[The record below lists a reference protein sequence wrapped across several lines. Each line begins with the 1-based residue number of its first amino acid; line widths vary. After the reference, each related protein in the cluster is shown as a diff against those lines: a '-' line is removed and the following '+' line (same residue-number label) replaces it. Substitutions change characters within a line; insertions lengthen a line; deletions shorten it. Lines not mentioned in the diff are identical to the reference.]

1 MVHRPVTVQACW
13 PLVLRFYSIKQ
24 KIWLFKK
31 FTVPCIYTTSA
42 LMSCR
47 FQMIRIYLLRL
58 LEITYSHLTTCP
70 KSVKSAEHIDSSF
83 FFIMMYYEI
92 SSFSQKHGHISLF
105 GLIWIPLRLLLVVPV
120 LFLLQ
125 YGKLFVIKKMY
136 WISNL
141 VATLALKPTSKLDNM
156 YHHVLISIF
165 DVPSSV
171 FFRKHPV
178 IIIND

>member
-1 MVHRPVTVQACW
+1 
-13 PLVLRFYSIKQ
+13 
-24 KIWLFKK
+24 
-31 FTVPCIYTTSA
+31 
-42 LMSCR
+42 MSCR
-47 FQMIRIYLLRL
+47 FQMIRIYPLRL
-58 LEITYSHLTTCP
+58 LKLTYSHLTTYP
-70 KSVKSAEHIDSSF
+70 KSVKGAEHIDSSF
-83 FFIMMYYEI
+83 FF
-92 SSFSQKHGHISLF
+92 SFSEKHGHISLF
-105 GLIWIPLRLLLVVPV
+105 GSIWIPLRLLLVVPV

-178 IIIND
+178 IIFND

>member
-1 MVHRPVTVQACW
+1 
-13 PLVLRFYSIKQ
+13 
-24 KIWLFKK
+24 
-31 FTVPCIYTTSA
+31 
-42 LMSCR
+42 MSCR
-47 FQMIRIYLLRL
+47 YKMIRIYPLRL
-58 LEITYSHLTTCP
+58 LKLTYSHLTTYP
-70 KSVKSAEHIDSSF
+70 KSVKGAEHIDSS

-105 GLIWIPLRLLLVVPV
+105 GSIWIPLRLLLVVPV

-156 YHHVLISIF
+156 YHHVLINIF